1 MSGGVKGAA
10 TMNTVLCDA
19 RVTPDGSLVVIEDVG
34 ARGLGS
40 VYLDGDTP
48 VEDRVGPVHALWV
61 RTMSVHEV
69 ELLGA
74 GVRVRVLVGADT
86 GGLGTLVFRGALTV
100 GSGVLAIGDAR
111 SPDRQLL
118 FGAPATLHVSV
129 LVENSMGTVHFTHP
143 PEDYPVSGP
152 SDIAVLIAD
161 NPGFN
166 HAVCNTTFGRQWF
179 RRLPDLLCSWRNPAR
194 PSAMIGHGIAPSG
207 RGEFRGVCHG
217 GWRK

>member
-1 MSGGVKGAA
+1 
-10 TMNTVLCDA
+10 MNTVLCDA
-19 RVTPDGSLVVIEDVG
+19 RVTPDGSVVVIEDVG

-40 VYLDGDTP
+40 VYLDGATP
-48 VEDRVGPVHALWV
+48 VVDRAEPVHTLWV
-61 RTMSVHEV
+61 RTMSVHEA

-74 GVRVRVLVGADT
+74 GVRARVLVGTDT
-86 GGLGTLVFRGALTV
+86 GGPGTLVFRGELAV

-129 LVENSMGTVHFTHP
+129 FTENCLGTVHFTHP

-152 SDIAVLIAD
+152 SDVVVLIAD

-166 HAVCNTTFGRQWF
+166 HAVCNTTFGRSWF
-179 RRLPDLLCSWRNPAR
+179 RLLPKHLSSRRPRAR
-194 PSAMIGHGIAPSG
+194 PSAAPGHDNALSG
-207 RGEFRGVCHG
+207 RRPVRGGCHG
-217 GWRK
+217 GRRG